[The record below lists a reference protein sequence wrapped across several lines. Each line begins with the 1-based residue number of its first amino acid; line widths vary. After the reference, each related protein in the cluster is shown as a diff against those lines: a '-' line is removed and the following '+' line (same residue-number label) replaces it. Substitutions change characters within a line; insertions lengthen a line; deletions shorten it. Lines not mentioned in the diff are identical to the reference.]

1 MKATSFVKSAV
12 LKTTFV
18 MFCFTFVTSNSSA
31 NALYSPNLDTSIFP
45 PKWEKLG
52 QRKVDYKLDKDE
64 IYVTA
69 KEGRFTAIKLG
80 VRKAAVNFHKVTVHY
95 RNGSTQN
102 IKIKNRIAP
111 GNATRTINLDGNRRI
126 VKKVV
131 FWYDTKNSGYQKAV
145 VELWG
150 KH

>member
-1 MKATSFVKSAV
+1 MKSITNVKSAIFSMLFFFAASTV
-12 LKTTFV
+12 L
-18 MFCFTFVTSNSSA
+18 A
-31 NALYSPNLDTSIFP
+31 NHQVISFQNDGIYP

-69 KEGRFTAIKLG
+69 REGRFTAIKLG

-95 RNGSTQN
+95 RNGATQN
-102 IKIKNRIAP
+102 IKLKNRIAP

-126 VKKVV
+126 IKKVV
-131 FWYDTKNSGYQKAV
+131 FWYDTKNSGDQKAV